1 MGGLGECRLDGLCH
15 LFACR
20 VWVGPDVDVVV
31 AFKEFGPKVLPR
43 GGSGYGDGRPSALF
57 EDHGVEF
64 AFANVHFGCR
74 VGHGGHVVDGACVPG
89 RGQIFG
95 VVVGFAVVRE

>member
-1 MGGLGECRLDGLCH
+1 MDGLGERGLEGLGH
-15 LFACR
+15 LVARF
-20 VWVGPDVDVVV
+20 VGVGPDVDVVV
-31 AFKEFGPKVLPR
+31 AFTKFGPKVLPR
-43 GGSGYGDGRPSALF
+43 GCAGYGYGWPSALF

-89 RGQIFG
+89 RG
-95 VVVGFAVVRE
+95 

>member
-1 MGGLGECRLDGLCH
+1 MDSLGECGLEGLGH
-15 LFACR
+15 LVSRF

-31 AFKEFGPKVLPR
+31 AFKKFGPKSLPR
-43 GGSGYGDGRPSALF
+43 GCAGYGDGGPSALF
-57 EDHGVEF
+57 KDHGVEF

-89 RGQIFG
+89 RG
-95 VVVGFAVVRE
+95 

>member
-1 MGGLGECRLDGLCH
+1 MGGLGERGLEGFGHLVSRL
-15 LFACR
+15 

-31 AFKEFGPKVLPR
+31 AFEEFGPKVLPR
-43 GGSGYGDGRPSALF
+43 GCAGDCDGRPSALF
-57 EDHGVEF
+57 QDHGVEF

-89 RGQIFG
+89 RCQVFG
-95 VVVGFAVVRE
+95 VIMFLAIMLE

>member
-1 MGGLGECRLDGLCH
+1 MGGLGERGLEGLGH
-15 LFACR
+15 LVSR
-20 VWVGPDVDVVV
+20 GVGVGPDVDVVV

-43 GGSGYGDGRPSALF
+43 GCAGYGDGGPSALF

-74 VGHGGHVVDGACVPG
+74 VGHGGHVVDGACVSC
-89 RGQIFG
+89 RG
-95 VVVGFAVVRE
+95 